1 MTQENMGEREMPLS
15 SVISSFEDAVKKY
28 IADNVGMINFSHP
41 QYSIKKISDNQYDIT
56 FSVTGLGIQHYT
68 LMLNGDTFTFSGKVG
83 VVGSDA
89 AYPVALFGGMI
100 NNMLQ
105 KWVASTVEDLAVQ
118 KAKMALLKAKATHG
132 KPVNAV
138 ITIVPADTTET
149 TVKDAKPVKT
159 IVVKGE

>member
-1 MTQENMGEREMPLS
+1 MPLD
-15 SVISSFEDAVKKY
+15 SVISSFESSVKKF
-28 IADNVGMINFSHP
+28 IADNVGMVNFSHP

-56 FSVTGLGIQHYT
+56 FSITGLGIQHYT
-68 LMLNGDTFTFSGKVG
+68 LMLKGDTFTFSGKVG

-105 KWVASTVEDLAVQ
+105 KWVSSTVEDLAVQ
-118 KAKMALLKAKATHG
+118 KAKMALVKAKATHG

-138 ITIVPADTTET
+138 ITIVPADTTEN